1 MSEVVDPSW
10 KARSMRLEP
19 EHHDEARQIAKEL
32 AGIARS
38 GLVLPGSIVE
48 RRTVC
53 GRANCACHKDPSRRH
68 GPYFQWTRKVAKKT
82 VGKWISADQNTD
94 YQIWVRND
102 RRAHELLARLETLG
116 IAALETDTRTRH
128 GSDSTG

>member
-1 MSEVVDPSW
+1 
-10 KARSMRLEP
+10 MRLEP

-32 AGIARS
+32 AAIARS

-68 GPYFQWTRKVAKKT
+68 GPYFQWTRKVAK
-82 VGKWISADQNTD
+82 
-94 YQIWVRND
+94 
-102 RRAHELLARLETLG
+102 RLSESG
-116 IAALETDTRTRH
+116 SRPTRTPTTKS
-128 GSDSTG
+128 G